1 MGERKR
7 LVGSGRRMLEAHG
20 VMARNAEANVHDR
33 TLHGKLEG
41 RLAVDVWAK
50 VSLLSVH
57 APRRDSEGKGNQ

>member
-1 MGERKR
+1 
-7 LVGSGRRMLEAHG
+7 MLEAHG